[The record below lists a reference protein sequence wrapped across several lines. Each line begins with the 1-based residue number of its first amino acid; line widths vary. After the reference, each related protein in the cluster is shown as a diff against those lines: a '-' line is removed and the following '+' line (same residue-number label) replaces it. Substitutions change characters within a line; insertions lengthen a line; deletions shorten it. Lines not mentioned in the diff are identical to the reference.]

1 MGLPCSTLFTSIG
14 PGRAPVAAAHASAR
28 APWHLFAQGLGVALT
43 NPKAILFFSALFP
56 QFLTPGESLFIQSL
70 LLTTT
75 FVVCAML
82 SHVLYV
88 VVAQMLKTQFA
99 NPARVRLFTR
109 VSGSAF
115 VVLGLGLLRVQGR
128 AP

>member
-1 MGLPCSTLFTSIG
+1 M
-14 PGRAPVAAAHASAR
+14 
-28 APWHLFAQGLGVALT
+28 GVALT

-82 SHVLYV
+82 SHVFYV